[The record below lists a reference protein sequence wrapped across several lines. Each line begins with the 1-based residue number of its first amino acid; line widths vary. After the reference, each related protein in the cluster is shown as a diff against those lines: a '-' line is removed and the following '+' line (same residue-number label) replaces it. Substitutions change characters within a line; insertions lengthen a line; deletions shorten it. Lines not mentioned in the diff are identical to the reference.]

1 MAAAASCLSV
11 FAGAAATTVAASSR
25 LMSRRAVACAGYAG
39 MDDGGGG
46 EGMMIM
52 ARRRRLVVPGIIA
65 TAGGGVRL
73 RPATKGAYT
82 CARAQCARGPS
93 LATDQSLDI
102 ERANVRVAY
111 QGSPGT
117 AIEEMVFKAFPD
129 SVDSSLADIVVL
141 PIENSSTGSFHQ
153 NYDLLLRHKLHIV
166 QEVQV
171 EIELCLWALPG
182 VQKNDLRTI
191 FSHPEEFAQCEHSL
205 SSLRVIKKN
214 VDHCAAGAEIISL
227 QNLGDAGVI
236 GNAQAAELYGLNIE
250 ECNFQDA
257 SPNLTRYLVLAKIA
271 DIPKEYGQYKTSI
284 VFGLEEGPGILFK
297 ALSAFWMRDINLSKI
312 ESRPN
317 KREPMRTQGNEKHF
331 NYIFYVDFEASTAET
346 VELVV
351 NQEKGT
357 RCLSLGEAYPCLVSV
372 ASGEPGLAIVVGPV
386 ILRSLS
392 GPTGGILPNPC
403 FALDFL

>member
-1 MAAAASCLSV
+1 MECTSVGFLS
-11 FAGAAATTVAASSR
+11 
-25 LMSRRAVACAGYAG
+25 
-39 MDDGGGG
+39 
-46 EGMMIM
+46 
-52 ARRRRLVVPGIIA
+52 
-65 TAGGGVRL
+65 
-73 RPATKGAYT
+73 
-82 CARAQCARGPS
+82 GPS

-102 ERANVRVAY
+102 ERANVHVAY

-129 SVDSSLADIVVL
+129 CIAVPCKKFVAAFEVAVDSSLADIVVL

-214 VDHCAAGAEIISL
+214 VDHCAAGAEIISM

-236 GNAQAAELYGLNIE
+236 GNAQAAELYGLNIV

-257 SPNLTRYLVLAKIA
+257 SPNLTRYLVLAKTA

-317 KREPMRTQGNEKHF
+317 KREPMRTQGNEKYATLLLHF
-331 NYIFYVDFEASTAET
+331 QHSSLYVKNAYVYQIMEQKGKKWMCYQHFFSHPVSIIYGCSALTDSPMLDTNHSHKFSASLQH
-346 VELVV
+346 V
-351 NQEKGT
+351 K
-357 RCLSLGEAYPCLVSV
+357 
-372 ASGEPGLAIVVGPV
+372 
-386 ILRSLS
+386 
-392 GPTGGILPNPC
+392 
-403 FALDFL
+403 

>member
-1 MAAAASCLSV
+1 MATAASCLSV
-11 FAGAAATTVAASSR
+11 FAGATATTVAASSR

-82 CARAQCARGPS
+82 CARAQRARGPS

-111 QGSPGT
+111 QGSLGT

-129 SVDSSLADIVVL
+129 CIAVPCKKFVAAFEAVDSSLADIVVL

-214 VDHCAAGAEIISL
+214 VDHCAAGAEIISM

-236 GNAQAAELYGLNIE
+236 GNAQAAELYGLNIV
-250 ECNFQDA
+250 ECNFQ
-257 SPNLTRYLVLAKIA
+257 
-271 DIPKEYGQYKTSI
+271 
-284 VFGLEEGPGILFK
+284 
-297 ALSAFWMRDINLSKI
+297 I

-331 NYIFYVDFEASTAET
+331 NYIFYVDFEASTAEVRVQNALNDLKVQQRATFLRVLGCYQMREVGLTAPICQLST

-357 RCLSLGEAYPCLVSV
+357 RCSSLGEAYPCLVSV